1 MQSSDLDG
9 GRVYQMVSVLTQKP
23 LRVLSWLAILIGGV
37 VFIPSC
43 ILAIASMLVPLTSMQ
58 SGVTGFLSTLLFM
71 PFYFVSMVFFGNAS
85 IYLLVSAAVLV
96 LGITALI
103 WGHPRRSARISLL
116 TTILAAIA
124 FPLLYHYTPPLAA
137 APGYSMQVVTQP
149 IFLNSIVKMSQV
161 VTEKR
166 PCEYTL
172 LGWSANNQLYYQA
185 TCGEVELW
193 RYDPLSNRTERI
205 TTVPSDLSQAVV
217 TDNDVLN
224 MVRADGVR
232 PKEYESTTRL
242 LHIQSKGYVSPD
254 EQWTAVVTQHTYG
267 PEDIVVLSQSE

>member
-1 MQSSDLDG
+1 
-9 GRVYQMVSVLTQKP
+9 
-23 LRVLSWLAILIGGV
+23 
-37 VFIPSC
+37 
-43 ILAIASMLVPLTSMQ
+43 
-58 SGVTGFLSTLLFM
+58 
-71 PFYFVSMVFFGNAS
+71 
-85 IYLLVSAAVLV
+85 
-96 LGITALI
+96 
-103 WGHPRRSARISLL
+103 
-116 TTILAAIA
+116 
-124 FPLLYHYTPPLAA
+124 A

-242 LHIQSKGYVSPD
+242 LYIQSKGYVSPD
-254 EQWTAVVTQHTYG
+254 AQWTAVVTQHTYG